1 MVSGGA
7 EPGDLERALDALYA
21 GHPEGFI
28 AARDRLAG
36 ELRAAGRRDEA
47 REVARLRRPTL
58 AAWALDHLALRA
70 PDGID
75 ALVAAGKRL
84 RRVHEEVV
92 SGGDPRVLQ
101 REAEERRALMA
112 SLADEALDVLR
123 TRGGGAPDAHREEI
137 EATLEAVSSDAGVAA
152 LVRRGRLTTAA
163 PRPAGFAGLLD
174 LPPPAGSA
182 QEAPTSSPAAEEQDE
197 PRDEPRD
204 EAELARASE
213 EARRLE
219 QRAAEAAADADRAQ
233 SAADQAVAEVERLEG
248 ELAEARARAASA
260 KEEAK
265 QARARRDEAR
275 RAAGAAAG
283 RVRRPDVGT

>member
-197 PRDEPRD
+197 PRDE
-204 EAELARASE
+204 AELARASE